1 MIEYAVLAAAAAGTG
16 WLMRRKHRRRQ
27 AVAPAP
33 GIPCMARQ
41 PPGRGRWRSGRVYA
55 DRGAAR
61 WVPRRGEPVLLA
73 GARATGVRAPSVKE
87 GLSIN
92 PGSRIVTCA
101 YADAA
106 GAATGEASATGDVP
120 VSAGVGAG
128 AAIEIAVMPLD
139 LRELLAA
146 LGHEEGA
153 ETA

>member
-33 GIPCMARQ
+33 GIPCMARH
-41 PPGRGRWRSGRVYA
+41 PAGTGRWRSGRVHA
-55 DRGAAR
+55 DPGAAR

-73 GARATGVRAPSVKE
+73 GGRAAGVRAPSVKE
-87 GLSIN
+87 GISIN
-92 PGSRIVTCA
+92 PGSRIVTFV
-101 YADAA
+101 Y
-106 GAATGEASATGDVP
+106 EASAP
-120 VSAGVGAG
+120 PESPEAAAAAGIGAG
-128 AAIEIAVMPLD
+128 IEIAVMPLD

-146 LGHEEGA
+146 LGQEEGGTKGA